1 MLKEGKKYCNL
12 LFPDYCGFSERGSV
26 TSVIAFTRGI
36 RSGVSSNSAHPPR
49 KPTSTIRPKTLLSS
63 SFLEKSI
70 VMMETTRFNI
80 ILVQSFVRKRVKLF
94 VFYLSLSACH
104 CSLNCVC
111 MSSTVFDSSEI
122 RFERSSIWSSTRS
135 RRLDWLLELRQLSP
149 IIRTAA
155 TAKRKPSAIASAPL
169 SMALFKNRDRDGEM
183 IWGEVFPPMG

>member
-1 MLKEGKKYCNL
+1 M
-12 LFPDYCGFSERGSV
+12 
-26 TSVIAFTRGI
+26 IAFTRGI

-111 MSSTVFDSSEI
+111 TSSTVFDSSEI